1 MSARRSPFFA
11 AALALVASASFAA
24 VGCGTDPAGEADAA
38 LDADAIS
45 DVAPEI
51 GPDIITLRD
60 ADASVPPDTTPDAA
74 RDVPPKPDAT
84 EDAAPQ
90 PDLTPPPP
98 LLDPCATGAA
108 ALERAVRLP
117 LGETL
122 FFDRDDYLSFWPTQL
137 SCAPTLAAAP
147 DGAVA
152 TLGPDGRRVTPDVAG
167 EWRFSVGAE
176 TLVVTVDDAPLT
188 ADSFLNFNYTPVEPL
203 AQAPDGAIWVVNPP
217 SNTVQRVT
225 LDGDTATA
233 AELVPT
239 GSWPTALAVWPGTDL
254 MLVSQT
260 GRDSLGF
267 LDLNARRVVDAIAV
281 GNEPAGIALDLDA
294 AAGPQ
299 AWVVLG
305 GEDSVVRVD
314 LGTRAVTAT
323 VAVGHEPRAVTFDP
337 ATRRLYVASLISG
350 NARPSG
356 PLQKTL
362 IPEEDQHDIAVIDVD
377 SAAVVGQIVAVGTII
392 RDMLLLPGT
401 PKRMVVAHTEARNDK
416 NGIAAGSRPHE
427 HGLAIVD
434 LEPGSPTQWRVVKR
448 VDLDTQPSSSG
459 PAASPYSMALTPSGD
474 RLIVSLSAGRALLYL
489 NATTYAEEARV
500 MVGADPR
507 GLVLAGER
515 VWTSPWLDGLLVGAP
530 LSPTVGSGATMP
542 KVSIGRDPTPDDV
555 REGQRMFNDAAFS
568 ANGDFSCNNCHID
581 GLTDGLVWNI
591 LLDGDVNT
599 LAFRNVGGTGPF
611 LWGGFLPTL
620 FDFSREVLRLVGANA
635 TGVEMELLTN
645 YMQSVTAPPNPYTL
659 PGGRLTE
666 AGLRGRALFHT
677 DAEDGGGGCAACHS
691 GPLFTNGEQVPGKTE
706 GFITDVPS
714 LLGAYDTGPWG
725 RHAQWP
731 TLEAMVE
738 YAATF
743 TEATLSA
750 AELADLTAYV
760 RQLPSDLLYLTSA
773 RPLDGARSVWNQT
786 PVELVFSALLKDG
799 QASKLRMATEA
810 GAAVAGSWA
819 VSGRRARFVPDGGE
833 LALETD
839 YVITIDAGLQ
849 AVLGERLAE
858 PIRIEFSTGAV
869 PAFEVA
875 ARWRWTVTGAVSGT
889 MEMAFIQ
896 SKGGRLSGVV
906 LDGGGLVDADHL
918 EGVLVGDTMI
928 IEPFLVSSPFGQV
941 LVDEVVAT
949 MVDDDKDGLADSG
962 KGTVNTAL
970 ANLKV
975 TMKALAGE

>member
-1 MSARRSPFFA
+1 MSARACAFFA
-11 AALALVASASFAA
+11 AVLLASALAAT
-24 VGCGTDPAGEADAA
+24 GCGSGSAGEADLAH
-38 LDADAIS
+38 DADAVS

-51 GPDIITLRD
+51 GPDTITLRD
-60 ADASVPPDTTPDAA
+60 ADASVPPDAAPDAA
-74 RDVPPKPDAT
+74 KDLP
-84 EDAAPQ
+84 PQ
-90 PDLTPPPP
+90 PDLTPPPA
-98 LLDPCATGAA
+98 LVDPCAAGAA
-108 ALERAVRLP
+108 PLEHAVRLP

-122 FFDRDDYLSFWPTQL
+122 FFDRDDYLSFWPTAL
-137 SCAPTLAAAP
+137 GCAPALVTAP
-147 DGAVA
+147 DGAGA
-152 TLGPDGRRVTPDVAG
+152 TLAPDGRRVTPDVAG
-167 EWRFSVGAE
+167 EWRFSVGAQ
-176 TLVVTVDDAPLT
+176 TLVVTVDDTPLT

-203 AQAPDGAIWVVNPP
+203 ALDADGAIWVANPP
-217 SNTVQRVT
+217 SNAIQRVAVSQNV
-225 LDGDTATA
+225 ATA

-239 GSWPTALAVWPGTDL
+239 GSWPTALAMWPGSAL

-267 LDLNARRVVDAIAV
+267 IDLTTRRVVDAIQV

-314 LGTRAVTAT
+314 LTTRAVTAH

-350 NARPSG
+350 NAHPSG
-356 PLQKTL
+356 PLQKTPL
-362 IPEEDQHDIAVIDVD
+362 ADEDQHDIAVIDVD
-377 SAAVVGQIVAVGTII
+377 SATAVGQIVAVGTIL
-392 RDMLLLPGT
+392 RGMLLLPGA
-401 PKRMVVAHTEARNDK
+401 PARMAVSYSEARNDK
-416 NGIAAGSRPHE
+416 NSIAAGSRPHE

-448 VDLDTQPSSSG
+448 VDLDMQPGSAG
-459 PAASPYSMALTPSGD
+459 PAASPFSMALTPDQS

-489 NATTYAEEARV
+489 DATTFAETARV
-500 MVGADPR
+500 AVGADPR
-507 GLVLAGER
+507 GLVIAHDR
-515 VWTSPWLDGLLVGAP
+515 VWTTTWLDGMLVDAP
-530 LSPTVGSGATMP
+530 LVPTIGSGSD
-542 KVSIGRDPTPDDV
+542 KVEIPVGRDPTPENV
-555 REGQRMFNDAAFS
+555 RAGQRMFNDAAFS
-568 ANGDFSCNNCHID
+568 AGGDFSCNNCHID

-591 LLDGDVNT
+591 LLDGNVNT

-620 FDFSREVLRLVGANA
+620 FDFSREVLRLVGADA
-635 TGVEMELLTN
+635 TGVEMALLTD
-645 YMQSVTAPPNPYTL
+645 YMQSVTAPPNPHTL
-659 PGGRLTE
+659 PGGRLTDAGFRGRVLFETEVE
-666 AGLRGRALFHT
+666 AGGA
-677 DAEDGGGGCAACHS
+677 GCIACHS
-691 GPLFTNGEQVPGKTE
+691 GPLFTNGEQVPGKTA
-706 GFITDVPS
+706 GFTTDVPS

-725 RHAQWP
+725 RHAQWL
-731 TLEAMVE
+731 TLEAMVA
-738 YAATF
+738 YAADF
-743 TEATLSA
+743 TEASLSE
-750 AELADLTAYV
+750 AELTDLTDYV

-773 RPLDGARSVWNQT
+773 NPLDGSRSVWNQT

-799 QASKLRMATEA
+799 QAGKLHLATEA
-810 GAAVAGSWA
+810 GDPVAGTWQI
-819 VSGRRARFVPDGGE
+819 SGRHARFSPE
-833 LALETD
+833 AEALALETAF
-839 YVITIDAGLQ
+839 VITIDAGLE
-849 AVLGERLAE
+849 AALGERLVQSTT
-858 PIRIEFSTGAV
+858 IEFATGAL

-875 ARWRWTVTGAVSGT
+875 ARWRWTVTGAVSGV

-949 MVDDDKDGLADSG
+949 MVDEDGDGLADSG

-975 TMKALAGE
+975 SMEAVDGL